1 MNLHDEQIKQVFAEC
16 DKLKKSMAIKEGIA
30 ILLFSIAVLGALGIL
45 PLIFVGIFAKL
56 WLPLL
61 FDGILSVVY
70 RIASGFVFKLA
81 DKDEM
86 KYVKQRKKYFD
97 IKNEEAELNKV
108 FEASVVKT
116 EVAKDNKTL
125 VEKCLA
131 KNKKVDKKLEDSAKF
146 AKSAEYYN
154 REINGLGL

>member
-16 DKLKKSMAIKEGIA
+16 DKLEKSMAIKEGIA

-61 FDGILSVVY
+61 FDAILSFVY
-70 RIASGFVFKLA
+70 TIASSFVFKLA

-86 KYVKQRKKYFD
+86 KYAKQQKKYFD
-97 IKNEEAELNKV
+97 IKNKEAELNKV
-108 FEASVVKT
+108 LEESVVKT

-146 AKSAEYYN
+146 VKSAEYYN